1 MDTDD
6 RVPPPRPD
14 ALPAAAR
21 GRAAGVN
28 PAIRFEPL
36 HLEVLD
42 ETREDA
48 AREHPNGVQ
57 VITEVI
63 SDRTRSVINRVDSPD
78 LPFNWTINP
87 YRGCEHGCPYCAGG
101 ETPVLMADGT
111 TRQLAD
117 LRIGDEIYGT
127 RRRGSCRRLTP
138 TRVLAHWA
146 TRKQAYRVMLDDGTA
161 VVASAD
167 HRFLTQRGW
176 KHVCDQG
183 PARRPAL
190 SSRDEFVGVEH
201 QPTLSHIEALPGRRE
216 LFDITT
222 GTGDFI
228 ANGVVSHNCYAR
240 PTHETLGF
248 SCGLD
253 FETKIVAKT
262 GAARLLRRELAAPSW
277 RGEPITM
284 SGVTDCYQ
292 PLERRLRITR
302 ECLEVMAECRQ
313 PVSIVTKNR
322 LITRDLDLLGELAR
336 HRAVMVAVSL
346 TTLDRGLAARMEPRA
361 STPPDRLRTI
371 RELAAAGVPVMA
383 MLAPIIPG
391 LTDREVPALLEA
403 AAQAGA
409 ASAAW
414 VMLRLPHGVKEVFS
428 DWLERHHPRRAGHV
442 LSLMRQ
448 VSGGGEAIYD
458 PRFGKRQRGTGPIAE
473 QIRQTF
479 EIFRRRHGLDR
490 PLPAL
495 CSDSFRPPERPG
507 GQLGLFSAA
516 GPTP

>member
-1 MDTDD
+1 MDTE
-6 RVPPPRPD
+6 PPRPD
-14 ALPAAAR
+14 ALVATAR

-28 PAIRFEPL
+28 PANRFEPL

-42 ETREDA
+42 ETREEA
-48 AREHPNGVQ
+48 ARLHPDGVQ
-57 VITEVI
+57 VLTEVVR
-63 SDRTRSVINRVDSPD
+63 DGTRSVINRVDSPD
-78 LPFNWTINP
+78 LPFHWTLNP
-87 YRGCEHGCPYCAGG
+87 YRGCSHGCSYCVSG
-101 ETPVLMADGT
+101 ETAILMGDGT
-111 TRQLAD
+111 TRLLAD

-138 TRVLAHWA
+138 TRVLAHWT
-146 TRKQAYRVMLDDGTA
+146 TRKKAYRVTLDDGTKL
-161 VVASAD
+161 VTSAD

-190 SSRDEFVGVEH
+190 TSNDEFVGVER
-201 QPTLSHIEALPGRRE
+201 QPSLTCIEPLPGHRE
-216 LFDITT
+216 LFDMTT

-262 GAARLLRRELAAPSW
+262 EAPRLLERELAAPSW

-302 ECLEVMAECRQ
+302 GCLEVMAACRQ

-322 LITRDLDLLGELAR
+322 LVTRDLDLLSELAR
-336 HRAVMVAVSL
+336 HRAVFVAVSL
-346 TTLDRGLAARMEPRA
+346 TTLDRGLAARLEPRA

-371 RELAAAGVPVMA
+371 RELAAAGVPTMA

-391 LTDREVPALLEA
+391 LTDREIPSLLEA
-403 AAQAGA
+403 AAGAGA
-409 ASAAW
+409 ISAAW
-414 VMLRLPHGVKEVFS
+414 VMLRLPHGVKVVFS
-428 DWLERHHPRRAGHV
+428 EWLERQEPLRARHV
-442 LSLMRQ
+442 LSLVRQ
-448 VSGGGEAIYD
+448 VSGGEALYD
-458 PRFGKRQRGTGPIAE
+458 PRFGRRHRGTGPIAE

-490 PLPAL
+490 PLPGL
-495 CSDSFRPPERPG
+495 SSESFRPPAPRD
-507 GQLGLFSAA
+507 GQLGLFSEV
-516 GPTP
+516 PPP